1 MNTPDELIPLIDWW
15 KKDGKKCL
23 AMALVAGM
31 AALGVYLWMSKERR
45 LDAEATVYASGV
57 GEFQTQDLENAVQK
71 YGDRE
76 VGAVIK
82 LRLAKKYVELGDYT
96 KALEVYTALV
106 NEKSVSEALLFAPEY
121 GVASCQESLYNWAEA
136 KKAYDVIAEGP
147 ASAYA
152 FDAKLGSARC
162 YAFIE
167 GVTNRTEKLEALK
180 KDYEGDVFA
189 AMRIKKTIE
198 AVNGWEKR
206 EAPLP
211 PVETVK
217 AEEIPAANVVLPAAG
232 AASTVA
238 AEKVPAVQKTAPA
251 GGKPAAQPEKA
262 K

>member
-1 MNTPDELIPLIDWW
+1 MNTPEELIPLADWW
-15 KKDGKKCL
+15 KKEGKKYL

-31 AALGVYLWMSKERR
+31 AALGVYLWMSRERR
-45 LDAEATVYASGV
+45 LDAEAAVFACGA
-57 GEFQTQDLENAVQK
+57 GDFQTRDLEDAVQK
-71 YGDRE
+71 YGDRD
-76 VGAVIK
+76 VSPLIK
-82 LRLAKKYVELGDYT
+82 LRLAAKYVEVEDFA

-106 NEKSVSEALLFAPEY
+106 NEKSVPEALLFAPEY
-121 GVASCQESLYNWAEA
+121 GVACCRESLYNWAEA
-136 KKAYDVIAEGP
+136 KKSYDVIAEGS
-147 ASAYA
+147 ASAYT

-162 YAFIE
+162 YAFVE
-167 GVTNRTEKLEALK
+167 GVTNRIEKLEALK
-180 KDYEGDVFA
+180 KDYEKDALAV
-189 AMRIKKTIE
+189 MRIEKTIE

-217 AEEIPAANVVLPAAG
+217 VEEIPAADIVPPAAG